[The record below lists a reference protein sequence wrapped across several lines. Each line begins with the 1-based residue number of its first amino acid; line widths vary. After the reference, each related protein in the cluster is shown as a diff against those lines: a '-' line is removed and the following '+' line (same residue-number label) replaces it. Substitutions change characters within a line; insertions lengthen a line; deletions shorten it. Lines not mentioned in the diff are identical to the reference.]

1 MARTCRSS
9 ASYNAVMAR
18 GEIVI
23 AASRY
28 VAELIVSRHS
38 VYPTRI
44 RVIPRGVDPAVFDP
58 AAVAPDRVARL
69 ARAWRLPDG
78 VPTVVLPGRL
88 TSWKGQPVLL
98 SAIAR
103 LARRDV
109 CCVLVGSDQGRH
121 RYSAQLGAPGRAPG
135 HRRPPAPGRRTATT
149 CRRR

>member
-1 MARTCRSS
+1 MHFVTTYHGVYNEDLLLKR
-9 ASYNAVMAR
+9 SYNAVMAR

-28 VAELIVSRHS
+28 VAELIAPATTWI
-38 VYPTRI
+38 PTRI

-58 AAVAPDRVARL
+58 AAVGPDRVARL

-78 VPTVVLPGRL
+78 VSTVVMPGRL

-98 SAIAR
+98 AAIAR

-109 CCVLVGSDQGRH
+109 AACW
-121 RYSAQLGAPGRAPG
+121 
-135 HRRPPAPGRRTATT
+135 
-149 CRRR
+149 